1 MKKIFLI
8 LIALLILPFFQI
20 NETSAEDSI
29 FGKVKNSEVYFY
41 SSLSTSSGLFK
52 LPYSYFVSVIS
63 VEGEFYQVTY
73 KDLIGFVKKE
83 DVTLMRGTP
92 NTPYLNSSFSNYVA
106 YSLYESPNTAS
117 TSLVMLEED
126 SVLSFYGEM
135 EGEEVSSRGN
145 TWYYASTNS
154 NGNILRGYIYS
165 EVVATPPEI
174 TVNSETFEEVSEDAL
189 ASNSPTSFSNLST
202 GTKVLLIIAITV
214 PSIFILF
221 FLVKKP
227 TKQKKKSEK
236 KPIRKI
242 QHGDYFEFD
251 DSDLS

>member
-8 LIALLILPFFQI
+8 LFAFLFLPFVEI
-20 NETSAEDSI
+20 NFASAEDNI
-29 FGKVKNSEVYFY
+29 YGKVKNSEVYFY
-41 SSLSTSSGLFK
+41 SSLSSASGLFK

-92 NTPYLNSSFSNYVA
+92 SSPYLNSTFTNYVA
-106 YSLYESPNTAS
+106 YSLYENPNSSS
-117 TSLVMLEED
+117 TSLADIEED
-126 SVLSFYGEM
+126 TVLNFYGEM

-145 TWYYASTNS
+145 TWYYASANL
-154 NGNILRGYIYS
+154 NGEIVRGYIYS
-165 EVVATPPEI
+165 EVASTPPETTI
-174 TVNSETFEEVSEDAL
+174 NKETFEEVSEEAL
-189 ASNSPTSFSNLST
+189 EGSSTSFSNLST

-227 TKQKKKSEK
+227 TKQKRKTEK
-236 KPIRKI
+236 KAIRKI

-251 DSDLS
+251 DSDLN